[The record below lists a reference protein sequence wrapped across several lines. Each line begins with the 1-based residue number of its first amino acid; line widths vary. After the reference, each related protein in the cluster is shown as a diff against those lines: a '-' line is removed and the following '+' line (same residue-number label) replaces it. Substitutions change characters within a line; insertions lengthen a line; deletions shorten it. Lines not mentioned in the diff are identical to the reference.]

1 MKTKIISII
10 LILAAVLSLAGCGT
24 QAAAAPEM
32 TTTPVTSA
40 AADST
45 AAAEQA
51 GESGE
56 ITWVSTFKDVKLPQG
71 MEYVNAS
78 AFTDKGFY
86 GISSEKKTNADDAA
100 GEGESYQGC
109 ILFTDFE
116 GNTAKLANYEPV
128 SVEHEREGKYNYSI
142 NNSPL
147 FVIPLASGD
156 LVEVEALYESWVTE
170 EDLDSS
176 KDEYWEN
183 YQYSQEY
190 YFRLLDGEGAEKLHK
205 QIPMEEEQYLSN
217 GTLDRDGNL
226 ICIAAD
232 RLLVLSPEGELIR
245 TIECGSYCEG
255 IVTLQNGAVC
265 VTTWGDAGMEMM
277 PVDTAKGEIGT
288 GRKLPNGAY
297 NLMAGG
303 GAYPLYYTNGS
314 NFYGY
319 DPESGKG
326 EKLFSWLGTDV
337 SADVYGNL
345 YIDENGTVTGII
357 NEDESYSEDAGARG
371 VNYKLF
377 EVKQVPASSVKQK
390 KTLTLA
396 CQWLNYDAGRLVLK
410 FNRSNEEYR
419 IEILDYSE
427 YNTEEDYSAGLTK
440 LLTEIMA
447 GNMPDILDL
456 EGMPL
461 SRLAAKGLLED
472 LYPFIDADAELSRD
486 RYFPNVLSLC
496 ERDGK
501 LLSTVSGFYLSTL
514 IGASSVVGDTPGWTY
529 QEFDAALATMP
540 EGCRPLS
547 AYTTRDQILSICLS
561 LDMNRYVN
569 WATGEC
575 NFNTEEFAQLLKFA
589 ARFPESFDWDNYDW
603 QTDSDEVNLAAGM
616 QMLSTAWISS
626 PEDIAFNEYY
636 FGGQPYTYIGYPT
649 ASGTGNYLSLSS
661 GFAMSSS
668 CSDKAAAW
676 QFLRQFF
683 TDSYQ
688 KEQYMLPASK
698 TAYEAKM
705 KEAMTENYK
714 KDSNGD

>member
-1 MKTKIISII
+1 
-10 LILAAVLSLAGCGT
+10 
-24 QAAAAPEM
+24 
-32 TTTPVTSA
+32 
-40 AADST
+40 
-45 AAAEQA
+45 
-51 GESGE
+51 
-56 ITWVSTFKDVKLPQG
+56 
-71 MEYVNAS
+71 ME
-78 AFTDKGFY
+78 
-86 GISSEKKTNADDAA
+86 
-100 GEGESYQGC
+100 
-109 ILFTDFE
+109 L
-116 GNTAKLANYEPV
+116 
-128 SVEHEREGKYNYSI
+128 
-142 NNSPL
+142 
-147 FVIPLASGD
+147 
-156 LVEVEALYESWVTE
+156 
-170 EDLDSS
+170 
-176 KDEYWEN
+176 
-183 YQYSQEY
+183 
-190 YFRLLDGEGAEKLHK
+190 
-205 QIPMEEEQYLSN
+205 
-217 GTLDRDGNL
+217 
-226 ICIAAD
+226 
-232 RLLVLSPEGELIR
+232 
-245 TIECGSYCEG
+245 
-255 IVTLQNGAVC
+255 
-265 VTTWGDAGMEMM
+265 
-277 PVDTAKGEIGT
+277 
-288 GRKLPNGAY
+288 
-297 NLMAGG
+297 
-303 GAYPLYYTNGS
+303 
-314 NFYGY
+314 
-319 DPESGKG
+319 
-326 EKLFSWLGTDV
+326 
-337 SADVYGNL
+337 
-345 YIDENGTVTGII
+345 
-357 NEDESYSEDAGARG
+357 
-371 VNYKLF
+371 
-377 EVKQVPASSVKQK
+377 
-390 KTLTLA
+390 
-396 CQWLNYDAGRLVLK
+396 
-410 FNRSNEEYR
+410 
-419 IEILDYSE
+419 
-427 YNTEEDYSAGLTK
+427 
-440 LLTEIMA
+440 
-447 GNMPDILDL
+447 
-456 EGMPL
+456 PL

-714 KDSNGD
+714 KDSNGDYVLDKRYKDIL